1 MSAVDTPE
9 PARVLIVDDEP
20 TNVRALAEL
29 LRGDYRIQVATNGAK
44 TLELAAA
51 PTPPDLILLDIE
63 MPDLS
68 GFEVCRRLKN
78 DERTSAIPVIFVTAR
93 NRVEDEELG
102 FNLGAVDYIAKPFFP
117 TIVRARVRN
126 HVNLKIKT
134 DLLEKLSL
142 RDGLTDIPNR
152 RSFNDRFAEEWAR
165 GTRKQEPLSLAMM
178 DIDHF
183 KRFNDRFGHGA
194 GDECLR
200 RVARALA
207 GVLARPADFVAR
219 YGGEEFVVLLPDTQ
233 PPGALTVAGQLRQA
247 VEDLAIPHADGT
259 SFPVVTLSIGLATRG
274 VGDAISAEQLLKA
287 ADQALYAAKAGGRN
301 RVCTAPT
308 TPTP

>member
-1 MSAVDTPE
+1 MSAEDAPE
-9 PARVLIVDDEP
+9 PARILIVDDEP

-29 LRGDYRIQVATNGAK
+29 LRHDYRIQVATNGTK

-51 PTPPDLILLDIE
+51 AAPPDLILLDIE

-93 NRVEDEELG
+93 NRMEDEELG
-102 FNLGAVDYIAKPFFP
+102 FNLGAADYIAKPFFP

-152 RSFNDRFAEEWAR
+152 RSFNERLAEEWAR
-165 GTRKQEPLSLAMM
+165 ATRKQEPLSLAMM

-183 KRFNDRFGHGA
+183 KRYNDHFGHGA
-194 GDECLR
+194 GDDCLR
-200 RVARALA
+200 RVARALP
-207 GVLARPADFVAR
+207 GVLSRPADFVAR
-219 YGGEEFVVLLPDTQ
+219 YGGEEFVVLLPDTE
-233 PPGALTVAGQLRQA
+233 PAGALAIAEQLRQV
-247 VEDLAIPHADGT
+247 VEALAIPHAAGT
-259 SFPVVTLSIGLATRG
+259 SYPMVTLSIGVATRPPG
-274 VGDAISAEQLLKA
+274 TDITGEQLLKA
-287 ADQALYAAKAGGRN
+287 ADEALYQAKAQGRN
-301 RVCTAPT
+301 RACQSSTSV
-308 TPTP
+308 